1 MPQQLR
7 TNPVNVGTS
16 VVDQVMTYTVQFRFK
31 PSSNSKR
38 GSKLGRLKYLM
49 WDVTA
54 NKAADLQITN
64 KKTGKETVLNG
75 SNSEYTEIMN
85 SGLQKLDTPSG
96 WFGHKGFALIEQG
109 HTIGIYLNNDTE
121 PNRRKHC
128 LYQFVVEAN
137 SVVAIEEDTAELK
150 YVLTGNELPP
160 EGNTQPDHTKIKKDI
175 STDSKG
181 RPVHYISSHL
191 TGRTWL
197 LITHKYT
204 EQEAR
209 QMLGA
214 SSYPAAVQ
222 EAVLKIFNGQS
233 FNGVSEEERKTL
245 ESSSPKWA
253 TRNRHSITLKNNNNQ
268 DLIVESKEGGG
279 DSNYELMPKLPSI
292 EVMARTSPLAYAAIA
307 HAAASANITH
317 VGLSSAWR
325 AIFGSTLHREGRA
338 LDVSEVNRT
347 GVVRDENSFEKTN
360 PHKTE
365 ILALANLR
373 LKQARGGA
381 LTEQEQENLKK
392 WTEVEGLWLGSPVLR
407 LFRQKLQDDRNVVLI
422 YDPWLMDKEPGD
434 TDAGKV
440 NDGEVDKPKNKRG
453 DPWNHRHHFHITSR
467 A

>member
-1 MPQQLR
+1 MMLHWSCTQTGIRVAQLWAHAGY
-7 TNPVNVGTS
+7 GTA
-16 VVDQVMTYTVQFRFK
+16 FW
-31 PSSNSKR
+31 P
-38 GSKLGRLKYLM
+38 
-49 WDVTA
+49 
-54 NKAADLQITN
+54 
-64 KKTGKETVLNG
+64 
-75 SNSEYTEIMN
+75 
-85 SGLQKLDTPSG
+85 
-96 WFGHKGFALIEQG
+96 
-109 HTIGIYLNNDTE
+109 
-121 PNRRKHC
+121 C
-128 LYQFVVEAN
+128 
-137 SVVAIEEDTAELK
+137 
-150 YVLTGNELPP
+150 
-160 EGNTQPDHTKIKKDI
+160 
-175 STDSKG
+175 
-181 RPVHYISSHL
+181 
-191 TGRTWL
+191 
-197 LITHKYT
+197 
-204 EQEAR
+204 
-209 QMLGA
+209 
-214 SSYPAAVQ
+214 AVQ

-245 ESSSPKWA
+245 AQNPQKWA
-253 TRNRHSITLKNNNNQ
+253 IRNRHSITLKNNNNQ

-338 LDVSEVNRT
+338 LDVSEVNGKPT
-347 GVVRDENSFEKTN
+347 VRDENSFEKTN

-407 LFRQKLQDDRNVVLI
+407 LFRQKLQNDRNVVLI
-422 YDPWLMDKEPGD
+422 YDPWLLDKEPGD

-440 NDGEVDKPKNKRG
+440 NDGNIGQKKG
-453 DPWNHRHHFHITSR
+453 DEWNHRHHFHITSR

>member
-1 MPQQLR
+1 MAQELQ

-16 VVDQVMTYTVQFRFK
+16 VVNHVMTYTVQFRFK
-31 PSSNSKR
+31 PSSNPKR
-38 GSKLGRLKYLM
+38 GSKLGKLKYLM

-54 NKAADLQITN
+54 NKAADLQKNVDGKPQFIPSSN
-64 KKTGKETVLNG
+64 QDKFYGAIAYGLKKARD
-75 SNSEYTEIMN
+75 SSWFAPEYL
-85 SGLQKLDTPSG
+85 S
-96 WFGHKGFALIEQG
+96 AVIEQG

-121 PNRRKHC
+121 PDRRKHC

-137 SVVAIEEDTAELK
+137 SVVTIEEDTAALT
-150 YVLTGNELPP
+150 YVITGHEPPP
-160 EGNTQPDHTKIKKDI
+160 EGNTQPDHTKIKKEI

-181 RPVHYISSHL
+181 RPVHYIKSHL

-197 LITHKYT
+197 LITHKYS

-209 QMLGA
+209 QMLSA
-214 SSYPAAVQ
+214 SSYPAGVQ

-233 FNGVSEEERKTL
+233 FNGVSAEERKTL
-245 ESSSPKWA
+245 EPKSPKLSIK
-253 TRNRHSITLKNNNNQ
+253 NRHTIKLKNSNNQ
-268 DLIVESKEGGG
+268 DLIIESTEGGG
-279 DSNYELMPKLPSI
+279 DSNYELMPNLPSI

-338 LDVSEVNRT
+338 LDVSEVNRAA
-347 GVVRDENSFEKTN
+347 VVREESSFEKTN

-373 LKQARGGA
+373 LKQARGGT

-392 WTEVEGLWLGSPVLR
+392 WTEVEGLWLGSPALR
-407 LFRQKLQDDRNVVLI
+407 TFRQKLQEDQNVVLI
-422 YDPWLMDKEPGD
+422 YDPWLMDKKPGD
-434 TDAGKV
+434 SDAGEI
-440 NDGEVDKPKNKRG
+440 NDGNIGQPKG
-453 DPWNHRHHFHITSR
+453 DAWNHRHHFHITS
-467 A
+467 